1 MRQGGDLCIH
11 TFTSIRIGMCVANG
25 VEVCIEREVCRPP
38 LAPLS
43 RPLQVQDLRKDMLAD
58 TYTDIYEDSCIAMT
72 TGTRPVMLP
81 STDP

>member
-1 MRQGGDLCIH
+1 M
-11 TFTSIRIGMCVANG
+11 FVAIG
-25 VEVCIEREVCRPP
+25 VELCTDREVCRPP
-38 LAPLS
+38 LALHAAAQPT
-43 RPLQVQDLRKDMLAD
+43 PQVQDLCKDMLAD